1 MKISRSL
8 IIGALLGY
16 VSAIDLEKHHHHQ
29 HSFVQMHHHHPRN
42 IGVRFIQTEDE
53 GDAPKSPADAAA

>member
-1 MKISRSL
+1 MKIPKSL

-16 VSAIDLEKHHHHQ
+16 VSAVDLEKHHHQ

-53 GDAPKSPADAAA
+53 GEPPKSPADAAA

>member
-16 VSAIDLEKHHHHQ
+16 VSAIDLEKHHHHTYL
-29 HSFVQMHHHHPRN
+29 QMHHHHPKN
-42 IGVRFIQTEDE
+42 IGVRFIQT
-53 GDAPKSPADAAA
+53 

>member
-1 MKISRSL
+1 MKIPKSL

-16 VSAIDLEKHHHHQ
+16 VSAVDLERHHQ

-42 IGVRFIQTEDE
+42 IGVRFIQT
-53 GDAPKSPADAAA
+53 